1 MMISNQLL
9 FNRGAQQM
17 SDAQSKLAQLQAQLA
32 QGTQLVNPSDAPDK
46 AAALQRLNS
55 VLSAQ
60 TSYQSS
66 VDNVKT
72 RLDAESTAL
81 SSANNLI
88 VSLKELAVQAS
99 NGTLGPQDRQAIA
112 AQMQAQRDELL
123 SLANT
128 QDSNGNYLFSGSKV
142 SQPAFAMGPDG
153 YPIYKGDQTRMQVK
167 IGDQLSMALNRTGT
181 DAFVS
186 LNRTDGT
193 GNTQGVG
200 FFQSLD
206 ELIHGVQNSDPS
218 AMQRGLTEVD
228 AMQQGMSLAQAKVGS
243 EQSTL
248 EHQTSV
254 IDATTLNLKTTIS
267 NVQDLDYA
275 SAVTNMNQQMLSLQA
290 AQSSFAKISQ
300 LNLFDYLK

>member
-1 MMISNQLL
+1 MIISNQLL
-9 FNRGAQQM
+9 FNRGAQEM
-17 SDAQSKLAQLQAQLA
+17 GDAQSKLAQLQAQLA
-32 QGTQLVNPSDAPDK
+32 QGKQLVNPSDAPDK

-60 TSYQSS
+60 NSYQSS
-66 VDNVKT
+66 VDNLKT
-72 RLDAESTAL
+72 RLGAEDTAL
-81 SSANNLI
+81 NSANNLI
-88 VSLKELAVQAS
+88 VSLKELAVQAA

-112 AQMQAQRDELL
+112 TQMQAQRDELL

-142 SQPAFAMGPDG
+142 SQPAFAMGASG
-153 YPIYKGDQTRMQVK
+153 YPVYQGDQTRMQVK
-167 IGDQLSMALNRTGT
+167 IGDQLSIPLNQTGT

-186 LNRTDGT
+186 LNRTDAA

-206 ELIHGVQNSDPS
+206 ELINGVKNSDQT

-243 EQSTL
+243 NEATLDHQS
-248 EHQTSV
+248 SV

-290 AQSSFAKISQ
+290 AQTSFAKISQ

>member
-1 MMISNQLL
+1 MISTQLL
-9 FNRGAQQM
+9 FNRGAQEM
-17 SDAQSKLAQLQAQLA
+17 SDSQSKLAQLQAQLA
-32 QGTQLVNPSDAPDK
+32 QGKQLVNPSDAPDK

-55 VLSAQ
+55 ILSTQ
-60 TSYQSS
+60 NSYQAS
-66 VDNVKT
+66 VDNVKS
-72 RLDAESTAL
+72 RLGSEETAL
-81 SSANNLI
+81 NSANNLI

-112 AQMQAQRDELL
+112 TEMQAQRDELL

-128 QDSNGNYLFSGSKV
+128 QDSNGNYLFSGSRV
-142 SQPAFAMGPDG
+142 SQPAFAMGPNG
-153 YPIYKGDQTRMQVK
+153 YPVYQGDQTRMQVK
-167 IGDQLSMALNRTGT
+167 IGDQLSIPLNQTGT

-186 LNRTDGT
+186 LTRTDGS
-193 GNTQGVG
+193 GNSQGVG

-206 ELIHGVQNSDPS
+206 ELIQGVKNSDQS

-243 EQSTL
+243 DQSTL
-248 EHQTSV
+248 DHQTSV
-254 IDATTLNLKTTIS
+254 IDATTLNLQTTIS

-290 AQSSFAKISQ
+290 AQTSFAKISQ